1 MGGSESTMGLTMKE
15 KQSLTRTTCTR
26 YRKSDRKEKSAIL
39 NEFCQSTGYNRK
51 YALHLLANW
60 GKTEVIKL
68 AGEMVRLKADAR
80 KRRKGG
86 GRKPLYGPEVIASL
100 RVIWAFFWYR
110 CGKLLAPL
118 MREQMVF
125 FEAWA
130 PFHITPAIREKLLK
144 ISPATIDRALKDDRK
159 KLAVR
164 GISGTKPGKFL
175 KKHIPIRTYFPWNER
190 KPGFFEIDTVHHCGE
205 RDAGEFCLTLD
216 ATDVASGWVELRPLL
231 NKAQKWVMEAL
242 PDIQSSTPFP
252 LLGLDSD
259 NGSEFINHSLAS
271 WCDANRITF
280 TRTRPYHKNDN
291 CFVEQKNLKCI
302 RDYVGYRRFDTPS
315 EHQALAAVYRSLC
328 PLLNYFLPT
337 VKLIDKSRVGSKVRK
352 VYDKPV
358 SPYQRLMASP
368 DLSVTAR
375 AELARR
381 YQTYNPV
388 FLQQEVH
395 QAVSA
400 LMELNQQKVLMRRQS
415 LADTALE
422 NI

>member
-1 MGGSESTMGLTMKE
+1 MGLTMKE
-15 KQSLTRTTCTR
+15 KQSLTRITSTR
-26 YRKSDRKEKSAIL
+26 YRKSGKKEKSVIL

-60 GKTEVIKL
+60 GKSEVIKL
-68 AGEMVRLKADAR
+68 AGEMVRLKADTR

-86 GRKPLYGPEVIASL
+86 GRKVLYGPEVIASL

-118 MREQMVF
+118 MREQMGF
-125 FEAWA
+125 LEAWA
-130 PFHITPAIREKLLK
+130 PFHITPAIREKLLM
-144 ISPATIDRALKDDRK
+144 ISPATIDRALKNDRE

-164 GISGTKPGKFL
+164 GICGTKPGKLL
-175 KKHIPIRTYFPWNER
+175 KKHIPIRTYFPWDER

-242 PDIQSSTPFP
+242 PLILSTLPFP

-259 NGSEFINHSLAS
+259 NGSEFINHTLAS
-271 WCDANRITF
+271 WCETSRISF

-291 CFVEQKNLKCI
+291 CFVEQKNRSCV
-302 RDYVGYRRFDTPS
+302 RSYVGYRRFDTPS
-315 EHQALAAVYRSLC
+315 EYQALAAVYRSLC

-337 VKLIDKSRVGSKVRK
+337 IKLIDKSRVGAKVRK
-352 VYDKPV
+352 IYDKPM

-368 DLSVTAR
+368 DLSGTAK

-381 YQTYNPV
+381 YHSYNPV
-388 FLQQEVH
+388 LLQREVH
-395 QAVSA
+395 RAVSA
-400 LMELNQQKVLMRRQS
+400 LMELNQQKTLMRHQS
-415 LADTALE
+415 LADAALE
-422 NI
+422 DI